1 MVASWLPAQMAAC
14 PQWYTTPSPP
24 PTTATVNCMS
34 YSLNVCLVHSI
45 VCPSICPII
54 QPEGIPD
61 DTHTTGHQSVAELW
75 YMCGGW
81 GCVKLWS
88 WLPLRRTEIRAE
100 RLCVCIEIAGGS
112 ATCGGN
118 KTPAW
123 TLPWHMQSF
132 QYKSTHTYIDIYIY
146 THFHSA
152 SPTHL
157 LSPTTANFRF
167 FSPTLSFRSSTDE
180 QSTSTK
186 WRCYAIL
193 PHIAYIALGDLIHLP

>member
-34 YSLNVCLVHSI
+34 YSLNVCPVHSI

-75 YMCGGW
+75 YMCRGW

-146 THFHSA
+146 I
-152 SPTHL
+152 PTFTARL
-157 LSPTTANFRF
+157 PPTYCLPQQRIFVFSLQLFRF
-167 FSPTLSFRSSTDE
+167 APPPTSNPHPLNGAVMRYSLISLTSPSGT
-180 QSTSTK
+180 
-186 WRCYAIL
+186 
-193 PHIAYIALGDLIHLP
+193 